1 MGPESLRKSKALLDR
16 EFGPWCKGRKLYLLK
31 LLGPAEL
38 REFRNGWN
46 NSAATTLRKHE
57 RNAQLFCIQ
66 RQQQLA
72 REESDGGSEKARR
85 SSRQADGL
93 LYARRLQ
100 QNSGGDKDRL
110 RALVLLIRWS
120 VFRSRTQ
127 WLWKGTGL
135 TQRGSLLLR
144 RAKTGAHV
152 YVPSSPGCV

>member
-110 RALVLLIRWS
+110 RALVLLIRGSGLSIKDAVALERNRIDTKGVSAFAQSKDW
-120 VFRSRTQ
+120 RSRVRP
-127 WLWKGTGL
+127 LFPRML
-135 TQRGSLLLR
+135 
-144 RAKTGAHV
+144 
-152 YVPSSPGCV
+152 

>member
-57 RNAQLFCIQ
+57 RMRSFFAFSVSNNWLVKNPMEALKKPVVHRGKPTDYFM
-66 RQQQLA
+66 
-72 REESDGGSEKARR
+72 REDFSKILEATYKYENGGGNDCRFR
-85 SSRQADGL
+85 
-93 LYARRLQ
+93 
-100 QNSGGDKDRL
+100 KDRL

-120 VFRSRTQ
+120 GLCDQGRSDFG
-127 WLWKGTGL
+127 KE
-135 TQRGSLLLR
+135 
-144 RAKTGAHV
+144 
-152 YVPSSPGCV
+152 PG